1 MQDIQLTKYLYP
13 KYIKI
18 PTQEAKGKKKKPME
32 KLATGI
38 KRQFIRKKAKMG
50 NV

>member
-13 KYIKI
+13 EYIKI
-18 PTQEAKGKKKKPME
+18 PTQEAKGKKKPME